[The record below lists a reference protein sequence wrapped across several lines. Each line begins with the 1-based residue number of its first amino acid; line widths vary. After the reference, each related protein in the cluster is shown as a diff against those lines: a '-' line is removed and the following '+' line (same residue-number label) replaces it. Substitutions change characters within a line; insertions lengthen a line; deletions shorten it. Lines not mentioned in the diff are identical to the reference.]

1 MKLNR
6 KQLRKMIL
14 SEVNTLKEAASYTE
28 SDYEQLMEVIETAV
42 GSLKPRYT
50 QEDAQEDGQGGVTIG
65 FTPADAS
72 SGEPGVVINIKY
84 DT

>member
-1 MKLNR
+1 
-6 KQLRKMIL
+6 MIL

-42 GSLKPRYT
+42 GSLKKDGEPRYT